1 MKAAIPPALAE
12 SLERARQAWRH
23 SPLPRFLVW
32 WGGELAAC
40 LPAPLRA
47 WLARGPELRLL
58 EIDGDTLRVGRV
70 DDPEPLARI
79 DLTQPADEQRA
90 ALREAC
96 AGVAAPDLRLV
107 LCLPAAQALLRRVT
121 LPAATAQR
129 LRQVLAFEM
138 DRQTPFRADQ
148 VHYDQRVLDLAADGR
163 TLTAEF
169 ALAPRAALD
178 PLVARVEALGAGL
191 DAVDVKAADGARLGF
206 NLLAPERRA
215 ERPHPR
221 RRLNF
226 ALLGAA
232 LVLLLLAMAQWV
244 DNRARALEAMRA
256 KVEAMRGDAEQ
267 VARLRR
273 TLDDSAS
280 AAGFLAAR
288 KRAAPSML
296 ELLADLSQRL
306 PATTWLERFS
316 VDADG
321 RIGLQG
327 QATQAAA
334 LIDLL
339 KGSPV
344 LAEPSFQGVIQPDPR
359 TGKERFYLVAKL
371 RQPREAGRAPAAS
384 R

>member
-1 MKAAIPPALAE
+1 MKAIPLALAE
-12 SLERARQAWRH
+12 PLERARQAWRH
-23 SPLPRFLVW
+23 SPLPRFCAW

-40 LPAPLRA
+40 LPARLRA

-58 EIDGDTLRVGRV
+58 EVAGDTLSVARA
-70 DDPEPLARI
+70 DDPAPLARI
-79 DLTQPADEQRA
+79 DLAQPPEAQRA

-96 AGVAAPDLRLV
+96 AGVAPPDLRLV

-191 DAVDVKAADGARLGF
+191 DAVDLRDADGARLGF
-206 NLLAPERRA
+206 NLLPADRRA
-215 ERPHPR
+215 VRPHPR

-226 ALLGAA
+226 ALAGVA
-232 LVLLLLAMAQWV
+232 LLVLLLAMAQWV
-244 DNRARALEAMRA
+244 DNRGRALEKMRA
-256 KVEAMRGDAEQ
+256 QVEAMRGDAEQ

-273 TLDDSAS
+273 TLDDGAA

-296 ELLADLSQRL
+296 ELLSDLSQRL

-327 QATQAAA
+327 QAAQAAA

-344 LAEPSFQGVIQPDPR
+344 LSEPSFQGVIQPDPR

-371 RQPREAGRAPAAS
+371 RQPAEAGRAPAAS